1 LHQICPGN
9 ELNLK
14 FCNFCLNSSIL
25 KMPSIRKQCIQ
36 IHTRVLKEAD
46 DLIELALKKS
56 QNGLKGFEPQVIAM
70 QATTNTGL
78 GSPS

>member
-1 LHQICPGN
+1 
-9 ELNLK
+9 
-14 FCNFCLNSSIL
+14 
-25 KMPSIRKQCIQ
+25 MPSIRKQCIQ

-70 QATTNTGL
+70 QATTNTSL